1 MQLRNEHKE
10 ERCILIAVRTLPEP
24 AVDLLFDGIQEVF
37 ADNLGLVVVLVA
49 SSICVDAL
57 QNESQ
62 TRQKIYLFQFFLC
75 PVGVGLLLL
84 LITNICV
91 NILLDVAST
100 AVQLGEIVTEFALG
114 TLFGWRLRESQQYLR
129 AITSLEEGTK
139 DGLGIFT
146 KSELE

>member
-1 MQLRNEHKE
+1 M
-10 ERCILIAVRTLPEP
+10 
-24 AVDLLFDGIQEVF
+24 
-37 ADNLGLVVVLVA
+37 
-49 SSICVDAL
+49 
-57 QNESQ
+57 
-62 TRQKIYLFQFFLC
+62 
-75 PVGVGLLLL
+75 
-84 LITNICV
+84 

-129 AITSLEEGTK
+129 AVTGLEEGTK